1 MSLAYVL
8 SMSMLC
14 CVLCCKDHMYICV
27 VLLMSKSKR
36 VALETCTVFMHILC
50 LLNGIN
56 YCLFKNDSN
65 VKTISV
71 VSVKIS
77 F

>member
-8 SMSMLC
+8 SMIMLC
-14 CVLCCKDHMYICV
+14 CVLCRKDHMYICV
-27 VLLMSKSKR
+27 VLLMSKSER
-36 VALETCTVFMHILC
+36 VETCTVFMHILR

-56 YCLFKNDSN
+56 YSLFKNDSN

-71 VSVKIS
+71 VPVKIS

>member
-8 SMSMLC
+8 SMIMLC
-14 CVLCCKDHMYICV
+14 CVLYRKDHMYICV
-27 VLLMSKSKR
+27 VLLMNKSER
-36 VALETCTVFMHILC
+36 VETCTVFMHILR

-56 YCLFKNDSN
+56 YSLFKNDSN

-71 VSVKIS
+71 VPVKIS